1 MQISSGAT
9 ELTGYFTWMSNDGIA
24 RTSVKPII
32 DITLTHTFENTAGI
46 TALFKGQKFALL
58 IDTRP
63 IKLIFCEAMQHFTL
77 RNRKTKTNS
86 FGALTGLS
94 ISRIIGNFYLGLNK
108 PPVPAKL
115 FENEANAIPWLKQF
129 CTYNYGTQQQ
139 RTI

>member
-1 MQISSGAT
+1 MQISSCAT

-24 RTSVKPII
+24 CTSVKPII
-32 DITLTHTFENTAGI
+32 DIALTYTLGNTTGI

-58 IDTRP
+58 IDTQP

-86 FGALTGLS
+86 FGALTGSS

-108 PPVPAKL
+108 PTVPAKL